1 MKSKKRL
8 GFLSA
13 LLGVCM
19 AVTSF
24 TAVTAF
30 ADGETP
36 ALPEYVAKATNE
48 DLINFEN
55 PIDYFT
61 LDGKEIDV
69 KKIKTVSVKQ
79 GGVALVDGTDYIY
92 DATDDT
98 IIYKALGNYD
108 VTVTFTTDTTDVS
121 ATATVSVTDTV
132 TPVAYD
138 VDSAKVTAFNATV
151 QAEVDTLGDDA
162 TTVEIPASFWDMVVS
177 NVYTSKHINTKV
189 YVAKPGADF
198 TVVKSSWSS
207 AMSKITISSSGN
219 YDFYVELV
227 DPKENTVVVDKD
239 VHERRVDGWY
249 DLKGN
254 EDPSDDVMVLP
265 IFTFNYTKEI
275 KFEPKIEVKVSKGI
289 VGQEY
294 SQAKIT
300 SNGEKNTV
308 TLLYNSSTSAT
319 APTEANEGGW
329 VVATAEHADFGT
341 LTTTSTK
348 FTPLVKGS
356 FVLKLVATGGTTG
369 LEVKTI
375 YSNVIVVN
383 REIQQQKLVNVKFRN
398 FLKNNWLSLV
408 FLGIAFLCIVGIVVL
423 AFYKPKDE
431 TAKPAKKAKV
441 EDEVEV
447 VPETDVEEVEEVE
460 EVVETEEVTEEVP
473 AEEVTEEVAPE
484 VPAEEVAPVEETPVE
499 VAPETPVAE
508 EVAPETPVET
518 PAEDKPD
525 GENA

>member
-36 ALPEYVAKATNE
+36 AAPEYVAKATNE
-48 DLINFEN
+48 DLIHFEN

-61 LDGKEIDV
+61 VDGKEIDV
-69 KKIKTVSVKQ
+69 KNIKTVSVKQ
-79 GGVALVDGTDYIY
+79 GGVDLVDGTDYIY
-92 DATDDT
+92 DTADDT
-98 IIYKALGNYD
+98 IIYKKLGD
-108 VTVTFTTDTTDVS
+108 HEVKVTFKTDANDVE
-121 ATATVSVTDTV
+121 ATATVTVVDTV
-132 TPVAYD
+132 TPVTYD
-138 VDSAKVTAFNATV
+138 VDSAKVTAFNAEL
-151 QAEVDTLGDDA
+151 QTLVSGLNDDA
-162 TTVEIPASFWDMVVS
+162 TTVDIPASFWDMVVS

-198 TVVKSSWSS
+198 SVVKSSWSS
-207 AMSKITISSSGN
+207 TMSKITLSSSGN

-265 IFTFNYTKEI
+265 IFTFNYTKVI
-275 KFEPKIEVKVSKGI
+275 KFEPKIEVKVNKGI

-300 SNGEKNTV
+300 SNGEKNNI
-308 TLLYNSSTSAT
+308 TLLYNSSVSAT
-319 APTEANEGGW
+319 APTETSEGSW

-341 LTTTSTK
+341 LSISSTK

-369 LEVKTI
+369 LEVKTV

-383 REIQQQKLVNVKFRN
+383 KEIQQQKLVNVKFRN

-460 EVVETEEVTEEVP
+460 EVVETEEVTEEVAEEVP
-473 AEEVTEEVAPE
+473 AEEVTEEVAP
-484 VPAEEVAPVEETPVE
+484 VEETSAE

-518 PAEDKPD
+518 PTEDKPD
-525 GENA
+525 GENV